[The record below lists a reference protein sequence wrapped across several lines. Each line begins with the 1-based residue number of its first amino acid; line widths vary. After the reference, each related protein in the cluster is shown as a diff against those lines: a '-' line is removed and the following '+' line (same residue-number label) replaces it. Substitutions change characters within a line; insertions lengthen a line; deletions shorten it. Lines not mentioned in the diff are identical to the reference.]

1 MLSCTEEGMCGRLG
15 DFIFWEI
22 LPSISLYVWFL
33 EGFDHIWYIL
43 HIYTTIF
50 FRQKQVCSMM
60 FNERNYCITNTE
72 QTSENIYHIYLTHK
86 VLKSCRNKMTTLA
99 HDVCDV
105 HGGSSLYIKTCW
117 QSLYKVFLTG
127 GIDDSFHQPKIC
139 SFIPSPPNFYS
150 LPPKVNST
158 Q

>member
-1 MLSCTEEGMCGRLG
+1 MCGRLG

-50 FRQKQVCSMM
+50 FRQKQVCSIM

-117 QSLYKVFLTG
+117 QSLYKVFPTG
-127 GIDDSFHQPKIC
+127 GIEELFHQPKIC
-139 SFIPSPPNFYS
+139 SFTPSPPNFYS
-150 LPPKVNST
+150 LPPKVKST

>member
-1 MLSCTEEGMCGRLG
+1 MCGRLG

-105 HGGSSLYIKTCW
+105 HGGSSLYIKTYM
-117 QSLYKVFLTG
+117 QSLCRVFPTG
-127 GIDDSFHQPKIC
+127 EMGY
-139 SFIPSPPNFYS
+139 SPPPNKS
-150 LPPKVNST
+150 LLIHPLPTKFLFPPTKNQFNSIKN
-158 Q
+158 